1 MTIENK
7 GYPTNYGTGYD
18 DTKEVPPAA
27 HERFPRYSPPVAGT
41 YFNYGAGWGS
51 ASKPDVYYEALE
63 LAHELEVEGRHIQRR
78 AWELQMVCRDLR
90 LATDAAQKQTAYTAL
105 VALACSHRSK
115 NT

>member
-1 MTIENK
+1 MVIENK

-18 DTKEVPPAA
+18 DTKEAA
-27 HERFPRYSPPVAGT
+27 SYVPPVAGT